1 MSDHEHTGP
10 RMLSGAAQRLTIV
23 VGESD
28 VIGHRPVYAEIVHR
42 AHAAGL
48 AGAAVFRGI
57 EGYGASRQI
66 HTNRLLSLSEDMPVS
81 VVVVDTHERI
91 EAFLPEVEELV
102 TEGLVMVDD
111 VRVVRHVGR
120 QPGPEHGR

>member
-1 MSDHEHTGP
+1 MMRREHGEP
-10 RMLSGAAQRLTIV
+10 ARLLRGQNQRLTVI

-28 VIGHRPVYAEIVHR
+28 LHGHRPVYAEIVHR
-42 AHAAGL
+42 AQAAGL

-57 EGYGASRQI
+57 EGFGASRQI

-81 VVVVDTHERI
+81 VIVVDTVERI
-91 EAFLPEVEELV
+91 EAFLPEVEALV
-102 TEGLVMVDD
+102 TEGLVLIDD

-120 QPGPEHGR
+120 DADA